1 MPQFPA
7 RHPPTVGH
15 LRPLPSLLPASG
27 PLCRPHPA
35 AAASSRSSSRALPW
49 HCSLPRKRAQ
59 PLPLRNVKMDGRPC
73 SCFRGPLS
81 SLLPLRPACRPSPVA
96 WRLLSRVAG
105 GLGPGFQGQWR
116 VTAASG
122 TCCPQ
127 LTIPRIKLSR
137 PPTALA
143 LPLDGLQ
150 TVAAPRYAAA
160 LRDPNIRPSLVP
172 SPLARTAIWP

>member
-7 RHPPTVGH
+7 RHPRSVGH

-35 AAASSRSSSRALPW
+35 ASASSRPSSRALPW
-49 HCSLPRKRAQ
+49 HRSLPRKRAQ
-59 PLPLRNVKMDGRPC
+59 PLPLSNVKMDDRPR

-105 GLGPGFQGQWR
+105 GLGSGFQGQWR

-122 TCCPQ
+122 PCCPQ

-137 PPTALA
+137 PPSLSLCLWTGFRR
-143 LPLDGLQ
+143 LPLHVTQ
-150 TVAAPRYAAA
+150 HA
-160 LRDPNIRPSLVP
+160 LRDPNFRPSLVP
-172 SPLARTAIWP
+172 SPLAHTATWP